1 MQSWDV
7 FFRNASA
14 GAPPG
19 AAYQGPSHLSRT
31 SERLSSAQ
39 ALVGTQPSV
48 EKLVED
54 HLAVHSLIRAY
65 QVNCNHTEKVLSLII
80 VELGFCFILVS
91 GSDTDCVTKCKDSKT
106 HFTYII
112 SSLL

>member
-19 AAYQGPSHLSRT
+19 AAYQSPPPPSMT
-31 SERLSSAQ
+31 PERLPSAQ

-65 QVNCNHTEKVLSLII
+65 QVNCNHTENVLSLII

-91 GSDTDCVTKCKDSKT
+91 GSDTDCVTKCKDGKI
-106 HFTYII
+106 HFTYITC
-112 SSLL
+112 SLL

>member
-19 AAYQGPSHLSRT
+19 AAYQGPPHLSRT
-31 SERLSSAQ
+31 SER
-39 ALVGTQPSV
+39 LVGTQPSV

-65 QVNCNHTEKVLSLII
+65 QVNCNHTENVLSLII
-80 VELGFCFILVS
+80 VELGVFFFILVS